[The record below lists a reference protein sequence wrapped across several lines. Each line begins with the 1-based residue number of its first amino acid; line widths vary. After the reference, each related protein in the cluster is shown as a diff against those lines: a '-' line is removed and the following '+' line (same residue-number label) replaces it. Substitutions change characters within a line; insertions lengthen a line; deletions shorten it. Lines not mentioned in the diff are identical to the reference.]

1 MIMIMRWWFRKMK
14 DQPAITVK
22 LLMSAAFGL
31 AFKQHRE
38 TRETW
43 INISHRIG
51 GGSLPA
57 SELVISIQRIG
68 DLDIMLRCMEEETKV
83 DNSRRQE
90 PTYDEILSFN
100 CQVMLS
106 EVWICK
112 SYEVFRLLQSRK
124 LLSQNDEFESLAHDL
139 KLLRITIDKHEIAND
154 RKLSEPLQM
163 QRISREGEVTGPYEY
178 SRFDLRKA
186 HIMGKRVS
194 DRGSVMWEA
203 IDGAS
208 CVSRWLE
215 RLSLSERI
223 VSLWQSDGQAPES
236 TSV

>member
-1 MIMIMRWWFRKMK
+1 
-14 DQPAITVK
+14 
-22 LLMSAAFGL
+22 MSAAFGL
-31 AFKQHRE
+31 AFTQHQK

-43 INISHRIG
+43 INISLRIG
-51 GGSLPA
+51 GLLPE
-57 SELVISIQRIG
+57 SELLASIQRIG

-154 RKLSEPLQM
+154 HKLSEPLQM
-163 QRISREGEVTGPYEY
+163 QRISREGEATSPYEY
-178 SRFDLRKA
+178 SRSDLCKA
-186 HIMGKRVS
+186 HIMGKGLS

-208 CVSRWLE
+208 CDSRWLE

-223 VSLWQSDGQAPES
+223 VSLWESDNQAPES
-236 TSV
+236 PTNEGN

>member
-1 MIMIMRWWFRKMK
+1 MTMVKQLMATAFR
-14 DQPAITVK
+14 
-22 LLMSAAFGL
+22 L
-31 AFKQHRE
+31 AFTHHRE
-38 TRETW
+38 LQQAW
-43 INISHRIG
+43 VDISLRIG
-51 GGSLPA
+51 GLLPE
-57 SELVISIQRIG
+57 SELLASIQRIG

-163 QRISREGEVTGPYEY
+163 QRISREGEATSPYEY
-178 SRFDLRKA
+178 SRSDLRKA
-186 HIMGKRVS
+186 HIMGKGLS

-203 IDGAS
+203 LDGAS
-208 CVSRWLE
+208 GNSRLAGE
-215 RLSLSERI
+215 ALLIGEDRRPL
-223 VSLWQSDGQAPES
+223 A
-236 TSV
+236 T